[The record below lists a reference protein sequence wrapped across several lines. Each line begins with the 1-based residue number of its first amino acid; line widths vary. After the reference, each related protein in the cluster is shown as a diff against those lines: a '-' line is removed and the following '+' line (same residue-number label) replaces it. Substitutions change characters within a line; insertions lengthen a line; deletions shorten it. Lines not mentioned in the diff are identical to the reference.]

1 MIDKD
6 LLEEMVQSAI
16 SEYCCDSEDYDL
28 DIIIEVTV
36 KNGWVER
43 PIIKEKNYEER
54 SKSKN
59 KIIRKDWS
67 DCG

>member
-1 MIDKD
+1 MKDKD

-36 KNGWVER
+36 RNGWVDR
-43 PIIKEKNYEER
+43 PIIKEKQL
-54 SKSKN
+54 
-59 KIIRKDWS
+59 
-67 DCG
+67 